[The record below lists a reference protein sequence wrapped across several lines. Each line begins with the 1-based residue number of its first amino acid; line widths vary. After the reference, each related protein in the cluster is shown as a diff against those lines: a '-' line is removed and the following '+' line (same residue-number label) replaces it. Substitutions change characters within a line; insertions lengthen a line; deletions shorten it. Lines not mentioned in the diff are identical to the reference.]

1 VLINGTLF
9 GLKNILTMNSSLETM
24 DLATAIRSG
33 GLKREQALSSLYNVT
48 GLFFKIK
55 QMVTNHGGNEEDAR
69 DVFHEGII
77 TLDRKIRQDEYE
89 DRGTIESYLFGVCRF
104 IWSNQQRKNKRVE
117 LKEDFTPYDQ
127 STGENPLDTM
137 LNNEG
142 QNMVATLFSQLGEN
156 CSKILSL
163 WKLSYSMNE
172 IAEEMGLPSG
182 DNARKHKFRCYQKLL
197 GLIDNSPELATNLKN
212 LGQ

>member
-1 VLINGTLF
+1 
-9 GLKNILTMNSSLETM
+9 MNSSLETM
-24 DLATAIRSG
+24 DLAAAIRSG
-33 GLKREQALSSLYNVT
+33 GPKREQALSNLYNVT

-77 TLDRKIRQDEYE
+77 TLDRKIRQNEYE

-117 LKEDFTPYDQ
+117 LKEDFTPFDR
-127 STGENPLDTM
+127 SSGENPLDTM

-142 QNMVATLFSQLGEN
+142 QHLVATLFGQLGEN
-156 CSKILSL
+156 CSKILTL

-182 DNARKHKFRCYQKLL
+182 ENARKHKFRCYQKLL
-197 GLIDNSPELATNLKN
+197 GLIDNSPELAINLKN
-212 LGQ
+212 VGQ

>member
-1 VLINGTLF
+1 MNG
-9 GLKNILTMNSSLETM
+9 SLETV
-24 DLATAIRSG
+24 DLAAAIRSG
-33 GLKREQALSSLYNVT
+33 GSNREQALSSLYNVA

-172 IAEEMGLPSG
+172 IADEMGLPSG
-182 DNARKHKFRCYQKLL
+182 DNARNHKFRCYQKLL
-197 GLIDNSPELATNLKN
+197 GLIDNSPELAFNLKN

>member
-1 VLINGTLF
+1 
-9 GLKNILTMNSSLETM
+9 MNSSLETL
-24 DLATAIRSG
+24 DLAAAIRFG
-33 GLKREQALSSLYNVT
+33 GSKREQALSSLYNVT

-77 TLDRKIRQDEYE
+77 TLDRKIRLDEYE
-89 DRGTIESYLFGVCRF
+89 DRGNIESYLFGVCRF
-104 IWSNQQRKNKRVE
+104 IWSNQQRKNNRVE
-117 LKEDFTPYDQ
+117 LKEDFTLYDQ

-137 LNNEG
+137 LNIED
-142 QNMVATLFSQLGEN
+142 QNLVANLFGQLGDN

-172 IAEEMGLPSG
+172 IAEEMGLSSA

-197 GLIDNSPELATNLKN
+197 GLINNSPELVINLKN

>member
-1 VLINGTLF
+1 
-9 GLKNILTMNSSLETM
+9 MNSSLETM
-24 DLATAIRSG
+24 DLAAAIRFG
-33 GLKREQALSSLYNVT
+33 GSKREQALSSLYNVT

-55 QMVTNHGGNEEDAR
+55 QMVTNHVGNEEDAR

-89 DRGTIESYLFGVCRF
+89 DRGSIESYLYGVCRF

-117 LKEDFTPYDQ
+117 LKDDFTPYDQ

-182 DNARKHKFRCYQKLL
+182 DNARKHKFRCYLKLL

-212 LGQ
+212 LG

>member
-1 VLINGTLF
+1 
-9 GLKNILTMNSSLETM
+9 MNSSLETM
-24 DLATAIRSG
+24 DLAAAIRSG
-33 GLKREQALSSLYNVT
+33 GSNREQALSILYNVT
-48 GLFFKIK
+48 GLFLKIK

-142 QNMVATLFSQLGEN
+142 QNLVANLFDQLGEN

-172 IAEEMGLPSG
+172 IADEMGLPSG

>member
-1 VLINGTLF
+1 
-9 GLKNILTMNSSLETM
+9 MNSSLETM
-24 DLATAIRSG
+24 DLAAAIRSG

-77 TLDRKIRQDEYE
+77 TLDRKIRHNEYE

-142 QNMVATLFSQLGEN
+142 QNLVATLFSQLGEN

>member
-1 VLINGTLF
+1 
-9 GLKNILTMNSSLETM
+9 MNSSLETM
-24 DLATAIRSG
+24 DLAAAIRSG
-33 GLKREQALSSLYNVT
+33 GPKREQALSNLYNVT

-77 TLDRKIRQDEYE
+77 TLDRKIRQNEYE

-117 LKEDFTPYDQ
+117 LKEDFTPFDR
-127 STGENPLDTM
+127 SSGENPLDTM

-142 QNMVATLFSQLGEN
+142 QHLVATLFGQLGEN
-156 CSKILSL
+156 CSKILTL

-197 GLIDNSPELATNLKN
+197 GLIDNSPELAINLKN
-212 LGQ
+212 VGQ

>member
-1 VLINGTLF
+1 
-9 GLKNILTMNSSLETM
+9 MNSSLETM
-24 DLATAIRSG
+24 DLAAEIRSG
-33 GLKREQALSSLYNVT
+33 GPKREQALSNLYNVT

-77 TLDRKIRQDEYE
+77 TLDRKIRQNEYE

-117 LKEDFTPYDQ
+117 LKEDFTPFDR
-127 STGENPLDTM
+127 SSGENPLDTM

-142 QNMVATLFSQLGEN
+142 QHLVATLFGQLGEN
-156 CSKILSL
+156 CSKILTL

-182 DNARKHKFRCYQKLL
+182 ENARKHKFRCYQKLL
-197 GLIDNSPELATNLKN
+197 GLIDNSPELAINLKN
-212 LGQ
+212 VGQ

>member
-1 VLINGTLF
+1 
-9 GLKNILTMNSSLETM
+9 MNSSLETM
-24 DLATAIRSG
+24 DLAAAIRSG
-33 GLKREQALSSLYNVT
+33 GPKREQALSNLYNVT

-77 TLDRKIRQDEYE
+77 TLDRKIRQNEYE

-117 LKEDFTPYDQ
+117 LKEDFTPFDR
-127 STGENPLDTM
+127 SSGENPLDTM

-142 QNMVATLFSQLGEN
+142 QHLVATLFGQLGEN
-156 CSKILSL
+156 CSKILTL

-182 DNARKHKFRCYQKLL
+182 ENARKHKFRCYQKLL
-197 GLIDNSPELATNLKN
+197 GLIDNSPELAINLKN

>member
-1 VLINGTLF
+1 MNG
-9 GLKNILTMNSSLETM
+9 SLETV
-24 DLATAIRSG
+24 DLAAAIRSG
-33 GLKREQALSSLYNVT
+33 GSNREQALSSLYNVA
-48 GLFFKIK
+48 GLFFRIK

-142 QNMVATLFSQLGEN
+142 QNLVTTLFAQLGEN

-197 GLIDNSPELATNLKN
+197 GLIDNSPELALNLKN
-212 LGQ
+212 VGQ

>member
-1 VLINGTLF
+1 MNG
-9 GLKNILTMNSSLETM
+9 SLETV
-24 DLATAIRSG
+24 DLAAAIRSG
-33 GLKREQALSSLYNVT
+33 GSNREQALSSLYNVA
-48 GLFFKIK
+48 GLFFRIK

-142 QNMVATLFSQLGEN
+142 QKMVATLFSQLGEN

-212 LGQ
+212 LG

>member
-1 VLINGTLF
+1 
-9 GLKNILTMNSSLETM
+9 MNSSSETM
-24 DLATAIRSG
+24 DLAAAIRFG
-33 GLKREQALSSLYNVT
+33 GSKREQALSSLYNVT

-55 QMVTNHGGNEEDAR
+55 QMVTNHGGNVEDAR

-77 TLDRKIRQDEYE
+77 TLDRKIRQNEYE

-142 QNMVATLFSQLGEN
+142 QNMVATLFGQLGET

-212 LGQ
+212 LG

>member
-1 VLINGTLF
+1 
-9 GLKNILTMNSSLETM
+9 MNSSLETM
-24 DLATAIRSG
+24 DLAAAIRSG

-55 QMVTNHGGNEEDAR
+55 QMVTNQGGNVEDAR

-77 TLDRKIRQDEYE
+77 TLDRKIRQNEYE

-142 QNMVATLFSQLGEN
+142 QNMVATLFGQLGET

>member
-1 VLINGTLF
+1 
-9 GLKNILTMNSSLETM
+9 MNSSFETM
-24 DLATAIRSG
+24 DLAAAIRFG
-33 GLKREQALSSLYNVT
+33 GSKREQALSSLYNVT

-55 QMVTNHGGNEEDAR
+55 QMVTSHGGNEEDAR

-89 DRGTIESYLFGVCRF
+89 DRGSIESYLYGVCRF

-117 LKEDFTPYDQ
+117 LKDDFTPYDQ

-212 LGQ
+212 LG

>member
-1 VLINGTLF
+1 
-9 GLKNILTMNSSLETM
+9 MNSSLETM
-24 DLATAIRSG
+24 DLAAAIRSG

-55 QMVTNHGGNEEDAR
+55 QMVTNHGGNVEDAR

-77 TLDRKIRQDEYE
+77 TLDRKIRQNEYE

-142 QNMVATLFSQLGEN
+142 QNMVATLFGQLGET

>member
-1 VLINGTLF
+1 
-9 GLKNILTMNSSLETM
+9 MNSSLETM
-24 DLATAIRSG
+24 DLAAAIRSG

-55 QMVTNHGGNEEDAR
+55 QMVINHGGNEEDAR

-89 DRGTIESYLFGVCRF
+89 DRGSIESYLYGVCRF

-117 LKEDFTPYDQ
+117 LKDDFTPYDQ

-156 CSKILSL
+156 CSKILTL

-212 LGQ
+212 LG

>member
-1 VLINGTLF
+1 
-9 GLKNILTMNSSLETM
+9 MNSSLETM
-24 DLATAIRSG
+24 DLAAAIRSG
-33 GLKREQALSSLYNVT
+33 GPKREQALSNLYNVT
-48 GLFFKIK
+48 GLFLKIK

-77 TLDRKIRQDEYE
+77 TLDRKIRQNEYE

-117 LKEDFTPYDQ
+117 LKEDFTPFDR
-127 STGENPLDTM
+127 SSGENPLDTM

-142 QNMVATLFSQLGEN
+142 QHLVATLFGQLGEN
-156 CSKILSL
+156 CSKILTL

-197 GLIDNSPELATNLKN
+197 GLIDNSPELAINLKN
-212 LGQ
+212 VGQ

>member
-1 VLINGTLF
+1 
-9 GLKNILTMNSSLETM
+9 MNSSLETM
-24 DLATAIRSG
+24 DLAAAIRSG
-33 GLKREQALSSLYNVT
+33 GSNREQALSILYNVT

-55 QMVTNHGGNEEDAR
+55 QMVINHGGNEEDAR

-127 STGENPLDTM
+127 STGENPLDTI

-142 QNMVATLFSQLGEN
+142 QNLVANLFDQLGEN

-197 GLIDNSPELATNLKN
+197 GLIDNSPELALNLKN

>member
-1 VLINGTLF
+1 LLNGTLF
-9 GLKNILTMNSSLETM
+9 GLKNIITMNGSLETV
-24 DLATAIRSG
+24 DLAAAIRSG
-33 GLKREQALSSLYNVT
+33 GSNREQALSSLYNVA
-48 GLFFKIK
+48 GLFFRIK

-142 QNMVATLFSQLGEN
+142 QNLVTTLFAQLGEN

-197 GLIDNSPELATNLKN
+197 GLIDNSPELALNLKN
-212 LGQ
+212 VGQ

>member
-1 VLINGTLF
+1 
-9 GLKNILTMNSSLETM
+9 
-24 DLATAIRSG
+24 
-33 GLKREQALSSLYNVT
+33 
-48 GLFFKIK
+48 
-55 QMVTNHGGNEEDAR
+55 MVTNHGGNEEDAR

-89 DRGTIESYLFGVCRF
+89 DRGSIESYLYGVCRF
-104 IWSNQQRKNKRVE
+104 IWSNQLRKNKRVE

>member
-1 VLINGTLF
+1 MNG
-9 GLKNILTMNSSLETM
+9 SLNTV
-24 DLATAIRSG
+24 DLAAAIKSG
-33 GLKREQALSSLYNVT
+33 GIKREQALSSLYQVT

-55 QMVTNHGGNEEDAR
+55 HMVTNNGGNEEDAR

-77 TLDRKIRQDEYE
+77 TLDRKIRQEEYE
-89 DRGTIESYLFGVCRF
+89 DRGTIESYLLGVCRF
-104 IWSNQQRKNKRVE
+104 IWSNQKRKNQRVE
-117 LKEDFTPYDQ
+117 LKEDFTTYDQ

-142 QNMVATLFSQLGEN
+142 QNLVASLFNQLGEN

-197 GLIDNSPELATNLKN
+197 GLIDNSPELAHNLKN
-212 LGQ
+212 VGQ

>member
-1 VLINGTLF
+1 
-9 GLKNILTMNSSLETM
+9 MNSSLDTM
-24 DLATAIRSG
+24 DLAAAIRSG
-33 GLKREQALSSLYNVT
+33 GPKREQALSNLYNVT

-77 TLDRKIRQDEYE
+77 TLDRKIRQNEYE

-117 LKEDFTPYDQ
+117 LKEDFTPFDR
-127 STGENPLDTM
+127 SSGENPLDTM

-142 QNMVATLFSQLGEN
+142 QHLVATLFGQLGEN
-156 CSKILSL
+156 CSKILTL

-197 GLIDNSPELATNLKN
+197 GLIDNSPELAINLKN
-212 LGQ
+212 VGQ

>member
-1 VLINGTLF
+1 
-9 GLKNILTMNSSLETM
+9 MNSSLETM
-24 DLATAIRSG
+24 DLAAAIRSG
-33 GLKREQALSSLYNVT
+33 GSNREHALSSLYNVT

-89 DRGTIESYLFGVCRF
+89 DRGSIESYLYGVCRF
-104 IWSNQQRKNKRVE
+104 IWSNQLRKNKRVE

>member
-1 VLINGTLF
+1 
-9 GLKNILTMNSSLETM
+9 M
-24 DLATAIRSG
+24 DLAAAIRSG
-33 GLKREQALSSLYNVT
+33 GPKREQALSNLYNVT

-77 TLDRKIRQDEYE
+77 TLDRKIRQNEYE

-117 LKEDFTPYDQ
+117 LKEDFTPFDR
-127 STGENPLDTM
+127 SSGENPLDTM

-142 QNMVATLFSQLGEN
+142 QHLVATLFGQLGEN
-156 CSKILSL
+156 CSKILTL

-182 DNARKHKFRCYQKLL
+182 ENARKHKFRCYQKLL
-197 GLIDNSPELATNLKN
+197 GLIDNSPELAINLKN
-212 LGQ
+212 VGQ

>member
-1 VLINGTLF
+1 
-9 GLKNILTMNSSLETM
+9 MNSSLETM
-24 DLATAIRSG
+24 DLAAAIRSG
-33 GLKREQALSSLYNVT
+33 GLNREQALSSLYNVT

-77 TLDRKIRQDEYE
+77 TLDRKIRHNEYE

-142 QNMVATLFSQLGEN
+142 QNLVATLFSQLGEN
-156 CSKILSL
+156 CSKILSF

-197 GLIDNSPELATNLKN
+197 GLIDNSPELAANLKN
-212 LGQ
+212 LG

>member
-1 VLINGTLF
+1 
-9 GLKNILTMNSSLETM
+9 MNSSLETM
-24 DLATAIRSG
+24 DLAAAIRFG
-33 GLKREQALSSLYNVT
+33 GSKREQALSSLYNVT

-69 DVFHEGII
+69 DVF

-89 DRGTIESYLFGVCRF
+89 DRGSIESYLYGVCRF
-104 IWSNQQRKNKRVE
+104 IWSNQLRKNKRVE

-142 QNMVATLFSQLGEN
+142 QNMVATLFSQLGDN

-212 LGQ
+212 LG

>member
-1 VLINGTLF
+1 
-9 GLKNILTMNSSLETM
+9 MNSSLETM
-24 DLATAIRSG
+24 DLAAAIRSG
-33 GLKREQALSSLYNVT
+33 GPKREQALSNLYNVT

-77 TLDRKIRQDEYE
+77 TLDRKIRQNEYE

-117 LKEDFTPYDQ
+117 LKEDFTPFDR
-127 STGENPLDTM
+127 SSGENPLDTM

-142 QNMVATLFSQLGEN
+142 QHLVATLFGQLGEN
-156 CSKILSL
+156 CSKSLTL

-197 GLIDNSPELATNLKN
+197 GLIDNSPELAINLKN
-212 LGQ
+212 VGQ